1 MKRLILESLAI
12 LALAGL
18 LGTGFHFLRR
28 DPKLRIPFIG
38 KYERP
43 FEVLPPPKAALSK
56 APAPPVS
63 PSKDGEAAPLPK
75 LTPPTATPPQS
86 SQAQPPPAGEGPGR
100 EILVDQ
106 AFEEFQNGTLFIDA
120 RRTKHYEEGHIPGAR
135 SLSIWE
141 ADFDE
146 RFDKFRNDSNV
157 AIEMPIVVYCMSVN
171 CEDSH
176 RVAERLKGAGFQNI
190 LVFRG
195 GFPEWAAKKH
205 PVETG
210 PEGAKKQNEGGEG
223 AK

>member
-1 MKRLILESLAI
+1 MILEALAL

-18 LGTGFHFLRR
+18 LGTGFHLLRR

-43 FEVLPPPKAALSK
+43 FEVLPPSKVTPPK
-56 APAPPVS
+56 APAQPVS
-63 PSKDGEAAPLPK
+63 SSKEVEAAAAPEAAPPQ
-75 LTPPTATPPQS
+75 ASGAQS

-146 RFDKFRNDSNV
+146 RFDNFRNDPGV

-195 GFPEWAAKKH
+195 GLPEWVGKKH

-210 PEGAKKQNEGGEG
+210 PEGAKKGAGGEEG